1 MVVDFENVLFREFER
16 LDYTKFKVNFAKKHI
31 FVCGGIVD
39 ATSQIPPSFR
49 DRFIQ
54 FSAKKDEEIHQ
65 SIVLAESFKDYFKE
79 NTFNDLLVFEDEIAN
94 IASLIL
100 IFLESPG
107 SLVELGM
114 FCSRPTY
121 YKKLLIVAPQEKTE
135 SEDSFIYLGPLEH
148 IKRKEESSVAI
159 YPWPSEFDIK
169 YDADYLSDLNYNI
182 KEKLR
187 SVSNQ
192 VIFQHTNSGHIALL
206 IYEIIRLSY
215 PILIGEI
222 ELALAA
228 LGLNIEE
235 SEVKRCIYIL
245 TKLSMIG
252 VNFYSS
258 YKYLYPLLK
267 DLKTINFGKD
277 KNNKVC
283 DTQSIQMSINQSYIM
298 MEDNANARKRRT
310 AKRQINEKL
319 REASL

>member
-1 MVVDFENVLFREFER
+1 MAVDFENVLFSEFER
-16 LDYTKFKVNFAKKHI
+16 LDHTKFKVNFAKKHI
-31 FVCGGIVD
+31 FVCGGLVD
-39 ATSQIPPSFR
+39 ATKPIPPSFR

-54 FSAKKDEEIHQ
+54 FSAQRDEDIHRA
-65 SIVLAESFKDYFKE
+65 IVLAESFKDYFKE

-114 FCSRPTY
+114 FCSRPSY

-135 SEDSFIYLGPLEH
+135 DEDSFIYLGPLEH

-159 YPWPSEFDIK
+159 YPWPSGSEIK
-169 YDADYLSDLNYNI
+169 YDIDYLSDLNHNI

-187 SVSNQ
+187 LASNKVS
-192 VIFQHTNSGHIALL
+192 FQSTNSGHIALL

-215 PILIGEI
+215 PILIGEL

-228 LGLNIEE
+228 LGLSVEE
-235 SEVKRCIYIL
+235 SEIKRCIYLL
-245 TKLSMIG
+245 TKLDMVST
-252 VNFYSS
+252 NFYSS
-258 YKYLYPLLK
+258 YKYFYPLLS

-277 KNNKVC
+277 KQNKVC
-283 DTQSIQMSINQSYIM
+283 DAQSIQMSINQSYI

-319 REASL
+319 REAAK